1 MKINQVYEFVNTA
14 VNEALGVA
22 ELVKEDLSNIVDAG
36 NAVFDANAVDAY
48 VKSLINHIG
57 RVIFVDRI
65 YYGGAPSLMRD
76 SWEFGSVLEKVQA
89 DLLEAKENESWNLV
103 DGQSYDPNIFYKPTV
118 SAKFWNSKLTFEI
131 PISITEMQVKQSF
144 SNAGQLNGFIAMLF
158 NTVSKSITVKL
169 DELIMRVVNDGIA
182 TVISAEYTGENP
194 DYTAKSGIRAIN
206 LLKKYN
212 DEYGTTLTPASA
224 VKNPEFIRYAA
235 FEMSITMERM
245 TRINSLFNISGKA
258 RFTPKNLMHTV
269 MLADFAK
276 AASIYLYSDTYHNEL
291 VKLADAETVPYWQGP
306 GTDYS
311 FENISTINVKT
322 SGGLDVNVS
331 GVLGVVFDRDAMMVA
346 NQYSRVTSNYN
357 AKAEFTNYYY
367 KEDISLF
374 QDVNDEQ
381 CVVFFVA

>member
-182 TVISAEYTGENP
+182 TVISAEYTGETP

>member
-144 SNAGQLNGFIAMLF
+144 SNTGQLNGFIAMLF
-158 NTVSKSITVKL
+158 STVSKSITVKM

-182 TVISAEYTGENP
+182 TVISAEYTGETP

-291 VKLADAETVPYWQGP
+291 VKLDDAETVPYWQGP